1 MTAGGNGHALP
12 GHVRTAIDF
21 VPLLVFF
28 VANYLWGILP
38 ATGVLVVATVVATA
52 ILWLAERR
60 IPPIPVATAVLVGF
74 FGALTLVFDDA
85 FFIKI
90 KPTVVSLLFAAVLAG
105 GLARGKLLVKYLFG
119 AAGIQLRDAAWRVL
133 TWRWIAFF
141 VLLAAL
147 NEVVDR
153 HLGELQGVRDPAAH
167 LGVRRPPDAAD
178 PPRAE
183 GRIHAGRIAGL
194 TPGSDLPAWRAA
206 GRQIGLPSRP
216 TGA

>member
-1 MTAGGNGHALP
+1 MTAPEQGRALP
-12 GHVRTAIDF
+12 SHVRTAIDF

-28 VANYLWGILP
+28 GANYVWGILA
-38 ATGVLVVATVVATA
+38 ATAVLVVATAIATLM
-52 ILWLAERR
+52 LWLAERR

-90 KPTVVSLLFAAVLAG
+90 KPTVVSLLFAVVLAG

-133 TWRWIAFF
+133 TWRWIGFF

-147 NEVVDR
+147 NEVVWRSFSTDTWVSYKVFGI
-153 HLGELQGVRDPAAH
+153 LPLT
-167 LGVRRPPDAAD
+167 LLF
-178 PPRAE
+178 
-183 GRIHAGRIAGL
+183 AGL
-194 TPGSDLPAWRAA
+194 QMPLILREQKALSGSGDTPN
-206 GRQIGLPSRP
+206 
-216 TGA
+216 

>member
-1 MTAGGNGHALP
+1 MTAPEQGRTLP
-12 GHVRTAIDF
+12 SHLRTAIDF

-28 VANYLWGILP
+28 GANYVWGILP
-38 ATGVLVVATVVATA
+38 ATAVLVAATAVATLV
-52 ILWLAERR
+52 LWLAERR

-133 TWRWIAFF
+133 TWRWIGFF
-141 VLLAAL
+141 VLLAVL
-147 NEVVDR
+147 NEVVWRSFSTDTWVSYKVFGI
-153 HLGELQGVRDPAAH
+153 LPLT
-167 LGVRRPPDAAD
+167 LLF
-178 PPRAE
+178 
-183 GRIHAGRIAGL
+183 AGL
-194 TPGSDLPAWRAA
+194 QMPLILREQKALSASGDAPN
-206 GRQIGLPSRP
+206 
-216 TGA
+216 